1 MLMAAAISA
10 SADAS
15 KDGQAT
21 ADETPGLVKSI
32 YVLRCCSRRSESEG
46 NQGIKPRYEKDDG
59 TRPYPFARERERER
73 EKERVSQTLLMPRGR
88 KEREGEREPSFR
100 TLACFQLALITLYQ
114 VLGSRRLGTL
124 PTKPFASMATRN
136 SRGRTSARGR
146 GAILYSVTLAKEK
159 RE

>member
-59 TRPYPFARERERER
+59 TRPYPFARERER
-73 EKERVSQTLLMPRGR
+73 VSQTLLMPRGR
-88 KEREGEREPSFR
+88 KERERERAFFPD
-100 TLACFQLALITLYQ
+100 ACMFPVGPHHALP
-114 VLGSRRLGTL
+114 GTWL
-124 PTKPFASMATRN
+124 STAGDPANKAFCLHGHPQQS
-136 SRGRTSARGR
+136 
-146 GAILYSVTLAKEK
+146 GAH
-159 RE
+159 

>member
-1 MLMAAAISA
+1 MAAAISA

-46 NQGIKPRYEKDDG
+46 NQGIKPRYEKRRRDS
-59 TRPYPFARERERER
+59 PIPICERER
-73 EKERVSQTLLMPRGR
+73 ERVSQTLLMPRGR
-88 KEREGEREPSFR
+88 KEREREPSFR

>member
-1 MLMAAAISA
+1 MAAAISA

-59 TRPYPFARERERER
+59 TRPYPFARERERESVRHSSCPGEGKR
-73 EKERVSQTLLMPRGR
+73 ER
-88 KEREGEREPSFR
+88 EREPSFR